1 MFGIGL
7 VSKVLLLTSI
17 STSAGDAL
25 NWLAAGV
32 AGWFAATLAAGLAP
46 ELIQYGGVSANSQG
60 RACAGLSLI
69 SYSVELLL

>member
-1 MFGIGL
+1 MAWHQP
-7 VSKVLLLTSI
+7 KVLLLTSI
-17 STSAGDAL
+17 STSGGDAL

-32 AGWFAATLAAGLAP
+32 AGWFAATLAAVLAP
-46 ELIQYGGVSANSQG
+46 ELRQYGVVSANSQG